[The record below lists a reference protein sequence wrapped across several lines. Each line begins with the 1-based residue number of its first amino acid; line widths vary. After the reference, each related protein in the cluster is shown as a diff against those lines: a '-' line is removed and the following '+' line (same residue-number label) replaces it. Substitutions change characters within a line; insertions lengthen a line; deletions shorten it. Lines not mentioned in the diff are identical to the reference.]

1 MDFKEVM
8 PADKYSGLADGTCD
22 GCVVE
27 RFRAGF
33 AKRRSL
39 VRGPVGVRGPLGP
52 CLGLASGAAWAQL
65 GGGDGAIFFGA

>member
-27 RFRAGF
+27 RLRAGF
-33 AKRRSL
+33 AKRRL
-39 VRGPVGVRGPLGP
+39 
-52 CLGLASGAAWAQL
+52 
-65 GGGDGAIFFGA
+65 IIYIFGA